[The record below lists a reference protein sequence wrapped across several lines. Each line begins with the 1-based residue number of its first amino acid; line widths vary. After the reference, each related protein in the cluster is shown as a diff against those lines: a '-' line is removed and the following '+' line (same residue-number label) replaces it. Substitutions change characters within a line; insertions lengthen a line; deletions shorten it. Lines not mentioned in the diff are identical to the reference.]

1 MLSIQEEVKA
11 ISILEH
17 LKHISQY
24 DSVEYRKLVNESEQY
39 YKQSTAEEGKVLDE
53 LFTINYYNNFYLPL
67 WYIFVTNKPI
77 KNLRKSLNEIFR
89 EKTVGTFWYTN
100 SDNYEVLSEVKFAF
114 SQYFKGDE
122 QLKRIAKSRAMFMK
136 IFNPTLKIE
145 NEEVPDTI
153 CKVAGEQYTE
163 LTVYLN
169 FMKLHDASKRSDNV
183 LLNLIKE
190 DFKEKKTGNVQDIKI
205 LETMRAELKLELEE
219 LNKQEALNVGGN

>member
-39 YKQSTAEEGKVLDE
+39 YKQSTVEEAKVLDE

-100 SDNYEVLSEVKFAF
+100 SDNYEVLAEVKFCETG
-114 SQYFKGDE
+114 SQ
-122 QLKRIAKSRAMFMK
+122 
-136 IFNPTLKIE
+136 
-145 NEEVPDTI
+145 
-153 CKVAGEQYTE
+153 
-163 LTVYLN
+163 
-169 FMKLHDASKRSDNV
+169 
-183 LLNLIKE
+183 LLLLVI
-190 DFKEKKTGNVQDIKI
+190 
-205 LETMRAELKLELEE
+205 
-219 LNKQEALNVGGN
+219 